1 MGKRSKSFDGLKPP
15 ETRIEEGGEG
25 LQGRR
30 LDGWLGNI
38 PDIGQLPILG
48 VPCIEGDSLRGGL
61 HAGNLHFESE
71 AARVLPVG
79 YAARDEGNA
88 REVELVHEGTH
99 SLLADEGSL
108 VVEVLVED
116 VVVHQS
122 QELFLITSL
131 HLIPE
136 ILHSLRDGTW
146 ILPLV
151 YCRWWQWLSFHSLL
165 CNTFEES
172 YINNADNNS
181 VISLKNMHMLER
193 SNQRWRFPACTRV
206 PQLL

>member
-1 MGKRSKSFDGLKPP
+1 MKPP

-122 QELFLITSL
+122 QPAVFVGFELATDGIQFYVFANSDKTSL
-131 HLIPE
+131 RSSELIFK
-136 ILHSLRDGTW
+136 
-146 ILPLV
+146 
-151 YCRWWQWLSFHSLL
+151 LSKQPF
-165 CNTFEES
+165 CTF
-172 YINNADNNS
+172 
-181 VISLKNMHMLER
+181 
-193 SNQRWRFPACTRV
+193 
-206 PQLL
+206 